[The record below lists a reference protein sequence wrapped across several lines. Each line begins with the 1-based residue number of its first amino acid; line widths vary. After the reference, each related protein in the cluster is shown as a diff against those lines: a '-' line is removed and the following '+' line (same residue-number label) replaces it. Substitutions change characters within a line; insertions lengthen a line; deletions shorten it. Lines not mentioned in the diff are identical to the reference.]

1 MSDGWCCSLPGE
13 CGLVKY
19 CIIRNSDY
27 HNWFLGEQ
35 WFPGWEMFQKR
46 YPRLG
51 QKQTSILTV
60 TRWLHS
66 HENCVGCL
74 RFMSCLYTLQ
84 FLLNY
89 ISNYI
94 NTNLTAILENFL
106 SKFFRFSRRSFVLH
120 WSTLMMRVKRKLL
133 VIFIFTTLIVEYFN
147 NFQKKEKLVWIH
159 PLIKQLFIQLIRK
172 VIICC
177 ILRGRVQFVFL
188 IESITKIITVRLKL

>member
-1 MSDGWCCSLPGE
+1 MSSQQSIRLSIRFLLFPKFPSFNTRKSSSQFEGSRPVFNGWCCSLPKE

-94 NTNLTAILENFL
+94 NTNLT
-106 SKFFRFSRRSFVLH
+106 
-120 WSTLMMRVKRKLL
+120 
-133 VIFIFTTLIVEYFN
+133 
-147 NFQKKEKLVWIH
+147 
-159 PLIKQLFIQLIRK
+159 
-172 VIICC
+172 
-177 ILRGRVQFVFL
+177 
-188 IESITKIITVRLKL
+188 VRLEIFLAKFLLFQEGVLYSTGVPLWWGLKESFW